1 METRPRDVNFE
12 NEFLLKGR
20 SRMDADDI
28 DVLNLLQ
35 GTTGLSSPARV
46 TIFDVKRHAKNGRMY
61 EVIVHV
67 HDLGP
72 HSHPQ
77 RFSAVISDKHDP
89 TRRISSSYFPDVK
102 EALAKLR
109 WSELD

>member
-1 METRPRDVNFE
+1 
-12 NEFLLKGR
+12 
-20 SRMDADDI
+20 MDADDI
-28 DVLNLLQ
+28 DVLNLLRD
-35 GTTGLSSPARV
+35 TTGLSNPVKV
-46 TIFDVKRHAKNGRMY
+46 TIFDVKRHAQGGRTY

-72 HSHPQ
+72 HSHPE

-89 TRRISSSYFPDVK
+89 SRRISSSFYPDVK

-109 WSELD
+109 WSDLD

>member
-1 METRPRDVNFE
+1 
-12 NEFLLKGR
+12 
-20 SRMDADDI
+20 MDADDI
-28 DVLNLLQ
+28 DVLNLLRD
-35 GTTGLSSPARV
+35 TAGLASAAKV
-46 TIFDVKRHAKNGRMY
+46 TIFEVKRHAKNGRTY
-61 EVIVHV
+61 EVILHV

-72 HSHPQ
+72 HSHPD

-89 TRRISSSYFPDVK
+89 TRRISSSFFPDIK